1 MAQTPR
7 IQGPGY
13 VSTIKD
19 TVANNLYSYAL
30 GPYWLF
36 CLPKCARKKPPLFV
50 PFIDQRRMLQGES
63 YCLWMWNGGSTVR
76 APFVCDSSL
85 PTSLPPL
92 SPPIP
97 SSASGLFLVLSFSW
111 SLSAPFTEQRARSG
125 SWSDWI
131 GISDWHTIQL
141 QQQPWRANVVMP
153 PLAVGVAVV
162 ATISLARRWP

>member
-36 CLPKCARKKPPLFV
+36 
-50 PFIDQRRMLQGES
+50 
-63 YCLWMWNGGSTVR
+63 CLWMWNGGSTVR